1 MQVKAAVLRT
11 VGAPAPYAQS
21 RPLDIT
27 EVELAPP
34 GRGEVLV
41 RVKATGLCHS
51 DLSVMN
57 GDRPRPV
64 PMVLGHETAGIV
76 AAVGDG
82 VTGLAV
88 GDAVI
93 TAFVPA
99 CGHCGPCVASR
110 PALCEPGL
118 AVNTAGTLLSGAR
131 RWRDGAGEL
140 HHHLGISGFAD
151 HAVMAAESLVRIEP
165 GLPWEIA
172 AVFGCAVLT
181 GVGAV
186 VNTAQVGAEH
196 SVAVIGLG
204 GVGLAALLG
213 ARAVGARE
221 ILAVDLHDDKLEL
234 AARLGVTRTFNAADP
249 NCAEALRAATGGG
262 VDFAFE
268 MAGSVRA
275 LELAWQVTR
284 RGGTTVTAGLA
295 PPSAQ
300 FALSPVKLVAE
311 ERTLKGSYIG
321 SCVPQ
326 RDIPKFIRWYREGRL
341 PVDALLAERLRLDE
355 LNEGFDRLATGH
367 TVRQVVVFD

>member
-1 MQVKAAVLRT
+1 MRVKAAVLRT
-11 VGAPAPYAQS
+11 VGAPPPYATS

-76 AAVGDG
+76 EALGEG

-99 CGHCGPCVASR
+99 CGHCGPCVATR

-131 RWRDGAGEL
+131 RWHDGDLAL
-140 HHHLGISGFAD
+140 HHHLGISGFAE

-186 VNTAQVGAEH
+186 VNTAQVGPQH
-196 SVAVIGLG
+196 SVAIVGLG

-221 ILAVDLHDDKLEL
+221 ILAVDLHEDKLEL
-234 AARLGVTRTFNAADP
+234 ASRLGATRTFNASHPD
-249 NCAEALRAATGGG
+249 CAEAVRAATGGG

-275 LELAWQVTR
+275 LDLAWNITR

-295 PPSAQ
+295 PPTAQ

-326 RDIPKFIRWYREGRL
+326 RDIPKFIQWYREGRL

-355 LNEGFDRLATGH
+355 LNAGFDRLAGGH